1 MAKTISVIIPTLNEE
16 KLIEFTV
23 RQFDDELK
31 AKFGVEVIISDGGS
45 SDETLKIVN
54 GRVDDVVIYDKDYKQ
69 NISEGRNMGYKSS
82 SGDVLI
88 FFNADTVV
96 SDADLFLTKIMELLK
111 DEKVNAVACP
121 VKVFPSEEKI
131 QDKLFHFFYNN
142 YVRLLNFAVMGM
154 GRGECHIVRRS
165 AFESAGGY
173 NETLSAGEDFELY
186 KKLRKT
192 GKIVFCK
199 DLLVY
204 ESPRRYRKFGYTK
217 VFYDWAKNSIWI
229 TLFKRSL
236 SKEWEQVR

>member
-1 MAKTISVIIPTLNEE
+1 MAKSISVIIPTLNEE
-16 KLIEFTV
+16 KLIGFTV
-23 RQFDDELK
+23 KQFTENLK
-31 AKFGVEVIISDGGS
+31 DKYNLEVIISDGGS
-45 SDETLKIVN
+45 NDETLSIVR
-54 GRVDDVVIYDKDYKQ
+54 GVVDEVVVHNKNYKQ
-69 NISEGRNMGYKSS
+69 NISEGRNLGYKSS

-88 FFNADTVV
+88 FFNADTYVN
-96 SDADLFLTKIMELLK
+96 DADFFIGKIMGLL
-111 DEKVNAVACP
+111 DDNKVNAIACP

-173 NETLSAGEDFELY
+173 NEALSAGEDFELY

-204 ESPRRYRKFGYTK
+204 ESPRRYRKFGYIK